1 MKVLL
6 LGSTGLLGHILLNF
20 LSTKKIDLIL
30 PKLKDN
36 KKKFYLKSKKD
47 FQFLKKI
54 ILEKKP
60 NYIINC
66 IAIKNKNLK
75 KKIYINFDL
84 INTKLP
90 IFLSKLCLKNKI
102 YFIHISTDSV
112 FSGSKG
118 NFVENDI
125 KIPTDIYSLSKKNGE
140 VKNKFT
146 TTLRTSFV
154 GPEKKTKKDLFN
166 WYLSRRRQ
174 VNGFANFYFTGL
186 TSLEFCEI
194 IYNHFIKKNNLFNK
208 VINIGGKKISK
219 YDLFCIISKIFKKK
233 IIIKKEY
240 YPQIDRSLNNNKFIK
255 LSNYKVKN
263 WVTMLKNLKVF
274 MDTNNYKY

>member
-1 MKVLL
+1 MRVLL

-20 LSTKKIDLIL
+20 LNTKKIDLIL
-30 PKLKDN
+30 PKHKN
-36 KKKFYLKSKKD
+36 KKKKFYLKNKKD
-47 FQFLKKI
+47 FLFLKKK

-60 NYIINC
+60 NFIINC

-75 KKIYINFDL
+75 KKTNINYDL

-118 NFVENDI
+118 NFVEKDI

-140 VKNKFT
+140 VKNKFSA
-146 TTLRTSFV
+146 TLRTSFV
-154 GPEKKTKKDLFN
+154 GPEKKTKNDLFN
-166 WYLSRRRQ
+166 WYLSRRKQ
-174 VNGFANFYFTGL
+174 VNGFVNYYFTGL
-186 TSLEFCEI
+186 TSLEFCEV
-194 IYNHFIKKNNLFNK
+194 IYHHFIKKNNLFNR

-233 IIIKKEY
+233 IIIKKKY
-240 YPQIDRSLNNNKFIK
+240 IPKIDRSLNNNKFVK
-255 LSNYKVKN
+255 LSNYKVKK

-274 MDTNNYKY
+274 MDSNNYKY